1 MDKLMKSPLLYIQI
15 IKACL
20 WGLLTAPVLLS
31 AQSEDAARTPV
42 SFGLP
47 RLVATNQRGA
57 GEPLPANKVTID
69 RLIPDVGAARSG
81 ERLGAPFLSV
91 EAGVSLSRPLRGTAK
106 DVLFV
111 SFSAYGSSGTII
123 TIGGATLGIIASD
136 IDGRAQ
142 LMALKGSE
150 EWESLRLHV
159 PYEKYEG
166 KTLAS
171 LPVLTLR
178 LDPKAGVFDVYV
190 GTRMI
195 ASDIPLAKDDSRQ
208 FVITPGS
215 EGAWLNG
222 LVQSD
227 ENPLHEDV
235 NRNGIDDAYERETKG
250 RVLESDAPALERRE
264 LAAKW
269 REDHGKRRSV
279 ALFFNSPRPDAR

>member
-1 MDKLMKSPLLYIQI
+1 MKASYLNVVKIAGCLALIPLV
-15 IKACL
+15 
-20 WGLLTAPVLLS
+20 TPVLMS
-31 AQSEDAARTPV
+31 AQSQDRDRASV

-47 RLVATNQRGA
+47 LLAATNQSVEKDPA
-57 GEPLPANKVTID
+57 AANKVTVD
-69 RLIPDVGAARSG
+69 RLFSDVGTARSG
-81 ERLGAPFLSV
+81 ERLGAPFLAV
-91 EAGVSLSRPLRGTAK
+91 EAGVSLARPLRGSSK
-106 DVLFV
+106 DILFV

-123 TIGGATLGIIASD
+123 TIGGATLGIIGSD

-142 LMALKGSE
+142 LVALKGLE

-171 LPVLTLR
+171 LPVLTVR
-178 LDPKAGVFDVYV
+178 LDPTTGVFDVYV

-195 ASDIPLAKDDSRQ
+195 ASDLPLAAEDSRQ

-235 NRNGIDDAYERETKG
+235 NRNGIDDAYEVETKG
-250 RVLESDAPALERRE
+250 RLLASDAPAAERRE
-264 LAAKW
+264 LVAKW
-269 REDHGKRRSV
+269 REGQGKRRSV
-279 ALFFNSPRPDAR
+279 ALFFNRPRPDPR